1 MARIPISRRGV
12 LAGGAALLGAAG
24 LGLAAEPAA
33 ATAPGT
39 VGAAF
44 PAGRLA
50 AGVAQITH
58 HPAVRAGYRFL
69 NAAMDVH
76 YPAYGTLRLPQ
87 SYADEV
93 GLYGTAYLSDAAVAV
108 LAYLAE
114 GSPASVERARVLGES
129 LRYAQDHDPA
139 YRDGRLRQSYTVGPY
154 DRNGVVQANG
164 FVQPDGMVNSGNVF
178 DHSASYTGDQAW
190 AGLALVALARRGLN
204 PAFLTAAVRLGN
216 WVASTC
222 GTNQALGGYR
232 AGVDRAGTTLTRT
245 DTSHNAVVAAFFGQL
260 ATMTGDEIWLERRT
274 KAAAFVHRMWQ
285 ADGGFYASGSDD
297 GVVAARFPVTTESQ
311 TSAVLGLA
319 GGTRPADPGALDY
332 LVAELT
338 VTDTAD
344 RVHSALPVGVTVTGV
359 TCSDRSGLVD
369 PDDPIEP
376 GLPAPDPDAVWLQ
389 GTAQFAA
396 ALMAR
401 GRPGDLEAAHRRLN
415 TLAELQSKLGA
426 GEKAGDKPL
435 ADGEGL
441 VAATSP
447 LHTGIGDSGYYPYR
461 HVGTTAWFLLAVTG
475 TNPLAAAR
483 AART

>member
-1 MARIPISRRGV
+1 MGS
-12 LAGGAALLGAAG
+12 AALFGATSIAG
-24 LGLAAEPAA
+24 IGLSAAPA
-33 ATAPGT
+33 
-39 VGAAF
+39 
-44 PAGRLA
+44 
-50 AGVAQITH
+50 VAQIQR

-87 SYADEV
+87 SYSDEI
-93 GLYGTAYLSDAAVAV
+93 GLYGTAYLYDAAVAA

-114 GSPASVERARVLGES
+114 GSPASVERARIIGES

-154 DRNGVVQANG
+154 ARNGVVQANG
-164 FVQPDGMVNSGNVF
+164 FVQPDGLVNAGNVF

-190 AGLALVALARRGLN
+190 AGLALLALARRGLN

-216 WVASTC
+216 WVAATC

-245 DTSHNAVVAAFFGQL
+245 DTSHNAVLAAFFGQL
-260 ATMTGDEIWLERRT
+260 ATLTGDEIWLDRRT

-297 GVVAARFPVTTESQ
+297 GIVVGRFPVTTASQ

-319 GGTRPADPGALDY
+319 GSPRAANTAALDY
-332 LVAELT
+332 VIAELT
-338 VTDTAD
+338 VTDTAE
-344 RVHSALPVGVTVTGV
+344 RVNSALPVGVTVTGV
-359 TCSDRSGLVD
+359 TCSDRSRLVD
-369 PDDPIEP
+369 PTVPVEP
-376 GLPAPDPDAVWLQ
+376 GLPTPDPDAVWLE
-389 GTAQFAA
+389 GTAQLAA
-396 ALMAR
+396 ALLERAK
-401 GRPGDLEAAHRRLN
+401 PGDLDAATARLN
-415 TLAELQSKLGA
+415 TLAEAQATLGTD
-426 GEKAGDKPL
+426 EKAGDKPL

-447 LHTGIGDSGYYPYR
+447 LHTGLGDTGYYPYR
-461 HVGTTAWFLLAVTG
+461 HVGTTAWYLLAVTG
-475 TNPLAAAR
+475 TNPLAIGGPAGWER
-483 AART
+483 R